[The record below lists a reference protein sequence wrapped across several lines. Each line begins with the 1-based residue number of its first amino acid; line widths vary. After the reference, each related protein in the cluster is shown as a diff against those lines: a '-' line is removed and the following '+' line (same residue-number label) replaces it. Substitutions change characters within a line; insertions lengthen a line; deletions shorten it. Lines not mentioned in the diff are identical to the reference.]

1 MNIVE
6 RTKNIILKPSQTWA
20 EIHAEQMSIS
30 ELYTSYAV
38 ILAAIPAVASLIGYG
53 LIGQSAFGIYV
64 RWGIGRA
71 LGYAILY
78 YILTLVGIYVDALIT
93 DALAPSF
100 GGKKNILNAFKAV
113 VYSMT
118 PGWVGGIFYIIPSLS
133 ILAILAALY
142 GIYLFYLGLPVL
154 METPKE
160 KSLGYVVVVIIVTFV
175 INFIIGAITGSLFA
189 LSPIG

>member
-30 ELYTSYAV
+30 DLYKSYAV

-78 YILTLVGIYVDALIT
+78 YPESCVKTMD
-93 DALAPSF
+93 
-100 GGKKNILNAFKAV
+100 
-113 VYSMT
+113 
-118 PGWVGGIFYIIPSLS
+118 
-133 ILAILAALY
+133 
-142 GIYLFYLGLPVL
+142 
-154 METPKE
+154 
-160 KSLGYVVVVIIVTFV
+160 
-175 INFIIGAITGSLFA
+175 
-189 LSPIG
+189 

>member
-6 RTKNIILKPSQTWA
+6 RAKNIILKPSQTWA

-30 ELYTSYAV
+30 DLYKSYAV

-53 LIGQSAFGIYV
+53 LIGHSAFGIYV

-71 LGYAILY
+71 FGYAILY
-78 YILTLVGIYVDALIT
+78 YVLSLVGIYVIALIT

-100 GGKKNILNAFKAV
+100 GSKKNFLNAFKTV

-118 PGWVGGIFYIIPSLS
+118 PGWVGGIFYIIPSLF
-133 ILAILAALY
+133 ILAIIAALY

-154 METPKE
+154 METPKV

-175 INFIIGAITGSLFA
+175 VNFIIGAIAGSLFA
-189 LSPIG
+189 LTPIG